1 MKKAERIGVI
11 FLAGLLAMPVNTWLA
26 SRVYAQSGSEKL
38 SEKQYQELQQK
49 RQEQWDDL
57 ERQQQRQEN
66 IGQRRQ
72 EGEKRQRDAE
82 KRQREAERLLQEQEG
97 KK

>member
-1 MKKAERIGVI
+1 MKQAVRLGV
-11 FLAGLLAMPVNTWLA
+11 FSLVGLLAMPVNTWLA

-49 RQEQWDDL
+49 RQEQWHDL
-57 ERQQQRQEN
+57 ERQQERQDN

-72 EGEKRQRDAE
+72 GGEQRQRDAE
-82 KRQREAERLLQEQEG
+82 KRQREAERRLQEGG
-97 KK
+97 K